1 MRRRNFI
8 TLLGGA
14 TAWPLAARAQQP
26 KLPTIGYLGATTPLA
41 ASQMF
46 AAFVQRLRELGWI
59 EGRNVGI
66 EVRWAEGRN
75 ERYAQIASE
84 FVQFRVD
91 VIVAHGNAAVAAAKQ
106 ATSVIP
112 IIFPVAGD
120 PLGTGLVSNLG
131 RPGGNITGLSLQQT
145 DLAAKRLELLREVV
159 PSLRRLA
166 IMANVGNP
174 ASVLETGEVQ
184 AAARTFGVEVAIFEI
199 RRAEDIAVTFQ
210 TLKDRADALYVVG
223 DPLIV
228 ANSIR
233 INTWAHAARLPTMH
247 GTREYVDTG
256 ALMSYGPNFP
266 DLYRRAAEYVDRVLR
281 GAKPGDL
288 PVEQPTKF
296 DFVVNLN
303 TAKAIG
309 LTIPESFLLRADEV
323 IE

>member
-303 TAKAIG
+303 TTKAIG